1 VFFQTIKGYT
11 VSNVEVPTLIIELKA
26 DWKALLLAY
35 GASTTTTLLP
45 TLQYLLNPS
54 IVSPPLTTS
63 ELAALL
69 SSYTPFLLIPLT
81 ITLDMGFRLYAIIG
95 RDQAKKRV

>member
-1 VFFQTIKGYT
+1 MSFPSPIRSRMIAPK
-11 VSNVEVPTLIIELKA
+11 LIFI
-26 DWKALLLAY
+26 ALLLSY

-45 TLQYLLNPS
+45 TLQYLLNPT

-69 SSYTPFLLIPLT
+69 SSYIPFLLIPLT
-81 ITLDMGFRLYAIIG
+81 ITIDMGWRLHTIVGQA
-95 RDQAKKRV
+95 QAKKRV